1 MPVSRWLGLLGLV
14 AAAVL
19 VSGCGGAPAA
29 APNIPA
35 RIHKIR
41 HVIVV
46 MQENRSFD
54 SYFGTYPGADGLPKA
69 MFRGAGCNV
78 DPATRRCVW
87 PFHDR
92 RQVDFGGPHSASAM
106 KPSIFPWSISLALAG
121 LVCGPPWLLS
131 LCIT

>member
-14 AAAVL
+14 AAAVP

-29 APNIPA
+29 APHIPA

-54 SYFGTYPGADGLPKA
+54 SYFGTYPGADGLPA
-69 MFRGAGCNV
+69 GMRHGAGCNP
-78 DPATRRCVW
+78 DPTAGAACGRSTTAARSTWAGRTRRR
-87 PFHDR
+87 PR
-92 RQVDFGGPHSASAM
+92 YPTSTAA
-106 KPSIFPWSISLALAG
+106 A
-121 LVCGPPWLLS
+121 
-131 LCIT
+131 